1 MVIKNTSDIPTYE
14 IEFAEIARY
23 GGFDYHSEKG
33 WVILCKLFSLMGLD
47 FRAILIFTSIIIIG
61 GVFYISYKYSEI
73 VWLSVFIFLCTSFLH
88 TIFIIRQGVAVSICL
103 FAIPYILK
111 RKILPFLALVG
122 LAVSMH
128 TAAIIFIPAYFIYK
142 IPINRWFYLL
152 LILMVPIAIVVL
164 PAVMTYL
171 APDRYLDYFNSEG
184 SNLTPALISTCIM
197 LFSLFFLDLKKL
209 EEKEKLFLW
218 LVTIEFIISCAGIGL
233 PINRLLMYYSV
244 GNFILL
250 PNVLQRT
257 NNLKLLI
264 IPAMMYIYYI
274 IYTQTSQGGGFRY
287 YRLIFMDSTYLFN

>member
-1 MVIKNTSDIPTYE
+1 
-14 IEFAEIARY
+14 
-23 GGFDYHSEKG
+23 
-33 WVILCKLFSLMGLD
+33 
-47 FRAILIFTSIIIIG
+47 
-61 GVFYISYKYSEI
+61 
-73 VWLSVFIFLCTSFLH
+73 
-88 TIFIIRQGVAVSICL
+88 
-103 FAIPYILK
+103 
-111 RKILPFLALVG
+111 
-122 LAVSMH
+122 
-128 TAAIIFIPAYFIYK
+128 
-142 IPINRWFYLL
+142 
-152 LILMVPIAIVVL
+152 
-164 PAVMTYL
+164 
-171 APDRYLDYFNSEG
+171 
-184 SNLTPALISTCIM
+184 M